1 MSDTELL
8 PAPGQTGH
16 TLRPDRCVVEPSLRF
31 LRFPLARARF
41 TATAGYLDS
50 SADPALFVELD
61 VPSLRTYPWP
71 LKHLILRRHEAR
83 VLTFTSGEFVVDGR
97 RVRID
102 GWIGNRGLVLTGE
115 LRPVEEE
122 RIVLWAKGILPRP
135 RRAPWYVRRVH
146 VEIAIEFAR

>member
-8 PAPGQTGH
+8 PAPAGTGR

-41 TATAGYLDS
+41 TATAGYLDVS
-50 SADPALFVELD
+50 EDPALFVELD
-61 VPSLRTYPWP
+61 VPSVRTYPWP
-71 LKHLILRRHEAR
+71 LKYLIRHDAR
-83 VLTFTSGEFVVDGR
+83 VLTFTSGEFVVEGR

-102 GWIGNRGLVLTGE
+102 GWIGDRPLVLSGE
-115 LRPVEEE
+115 LRPVDEEG
-122 RIVLWAKGILPRP
+122 IVLWAKGILPRP

-146 VEIAIEFAR
+146 VEIAIEFVR

>member
-8 PAPGQTGH
+8 PAPAGTGR

-41 TATAGYLDS
+41 TATAGYLDVS
-50 SADPALFVELD
+50 EEPALFVELD
-61 VPSLRTYPWP
+61 VPSVRTYPWP
-71 LKHLILRRHEAR
+71 LKYLIRHDAR
-83 VLTFTSGEFVVDGR
+83 VLTFTSGEFVVEGR

-102 GWIGNRGLVLTGE
+102 GWIGDRPLVLSGE
-115 LRPVEEE
+115 LRPVDEEG
-122 RIVLWAKGILPRP
+122 IVLWAKGILPRP

-146 VEIAIEFAR
+146 VEIAIEFVR